1 MNELVGQFEFPVVY
15 NLLATFLFALTGVIL
30 ATKRTYDI
38 IGVIILATVAGAGGG
53 LIRDGIFLQQGP
65 PLLIQDYRFLVAI
78 LLAVVFG
85 TLFYHL
91 VKKWDGIFFVADPL
105 GLGIY
110 GVIGAQMTIND
121 GLSFIAAVLV
131 GFMSAIGGGLLRDIL
146 TKKEPVIFFP
156 GQYYAAAAL
165 IGITLF
171 LFLATG
177 LRLNA
182 QVAAIIAITV
192 TFFLRLA
199 AMKFDLSTKP
209 LAQFADV
216 NRSKFLNLYDFV
228 KPKKNRH

>member
-1 MNELVGQFEFPVVY
+1 MNELVGQFEFPVAY

-30 ATKRTYDI
+30 AAKRQYDI

-65 PLLIQDYRFLVAI
+65 PLLVQDYRFLVAI

-85 TLFYHL
+85 TFFYHV
-91 VKKWDGIFFVADPL
+91 VKKWDGVFFVADAL

-110 GVIGAQMTIND
+110 GVIGAQLSIHA
-121 GLSFIAAVLV
+121 GLGIIAALLV
-131 GFMSAIGGGLLRDIL
+131 GFISAIGGGLLRDIL

-165 IGITLF
+165 IGIAIF
-171 LFLATG
+171 LFLG
-177 LRLNA
+177 VIVRINA
-182 QVAAIIAITV
+182 QLAAIIAITV

-209 LAQFADV
+209 LAAFADV
-216 NRSKFLNLYDFV
+216 NRSKMLNLYEFV
-228 KPKKNRH
+228 KPKKK